1 MKSITPI
8 STTRVSDP
16 LITARLLGQIRFDQN
31 ALFRIQNQLSTGM
44 RFMVPS
50 EDAPAAMR
58 SISLQKLLERKDQVK
73 TNLHTNQS
81 FLSASDSALASVS
94 SMLSEIRGL
103 AVSAVSSSSSADAQ
117 AAAARQ
123 VEEAIRQLVDIGNQQ
138 FRGRYLFAGSA
149 TNVRPFELINGL
161 IRYNGNSL
169 SLESYADIDL
179 LFSTNASGDEVFG
192 AISAEVHGQVD
203 LNPIVTERTL
213 LSDLNGGRG
222 ITAGSIAIGNGTGNV
237 ATIDISRAET
247 VGDVV
252 RLIESANLPGS
263 QISAWVTPQGIN
275 VQLSN
280 GNLTIR
286 EVAGGTT
293 ARDLGILSELGTG
306 TAPVVGRDLDPALRL
321 TTPLADLL
329 GVRAQTR
336 LSSGHPDSVF
346 FVEANQRGA
355 AFNGFTINL
364 VDGGTAGSETVV
376 YDQAAKTITVS
387 IQEGVSTAAQVVSAI
402 NASAAGADFTAKL
415 PPGHHGSVAVTA
427 NSATTGGGTGVEFD
441 QHSGIQVVNGGQ
453 TYTIS
458 FSTARTV
465 EDLLNI
471 LNGSDAGLLAQIN
484 SARNGIDI
492 RSRLSGGDFAIG
504 ENGGQTATQ
513 LGVRSFTESTRLD
526 DLNFGR
532 GVAREEGDLP
542 QPRQFT
548 IRRKDGVEFTINLN
562 EAVSATGTLNPTGVN
577 NALRF
582 TAVQPGFEGNRLS
595 VQIVDSGSGSAA
607 SATLNGKLLTI
618 SADLSGGFTAND
630 AINLIQSTPEVAA
643 LVQVELDT
651 TVEPGND
658 GSGNLAATAPV
669 TLSGGSSEVQTI
681 EQLLDRINGHP
692 ANTGPGNVVARLAR
706 YGNGIELVQDDLGGP
721 GTLTVLADNSTAAQ
735 DLGLLGFQQS
745 QSGATQPGTFASAAY
760 DGPGANDAFVVSA
773 TQVGEAG
780 NSFQLQIVDNGG
792 GPASVALVGNVL
804 TFSADLA
811 TGFTA
816 QDAVNLLASD
826 PVLSTQFVA
835 HLDTTAE
842 PGNDGSGNLV
852 ASGPMSFSGG
862 QSEVLRGNDVH
873 LQETDGLFSALVRLR
888 KALDDGN
895 LQEIERSVAMLDRA
909 AKQLTFVR
917 ADLGA
922 RQQGLDILKTRL
934 DTEEVE
940 LKSALSQESEV
951 DLVEA
956 IINLVARQSA
966 LEASYQ
972 TLGHVA
978 RLSLL
983 DFL

>member
-1 MKSITPI
+1 MKAITPI

-16 LITARLLGQIRFDQN
+16 LITARLLGQIRFDQTS
-31 ALFRIQNQLSTGM
+31 LFRIQNQLSTGM
-44 RFMVPS
+44 RFMLPS
-50 EDAPAAMR
+50 EDAPAALR
-58 SISLQKLLERKDQVK
+58 SISLQKLLERKEQVK
-73 TNLHTNQS
+73 TNLSTNQS
-81 FLSASDSALASVS
+81 FLSASDSALASVA

-103 AVSAVSSSSSADAQ
+103 AVSSVSAGSSAEAQ

-138 FRGRYLFAGSA
+138 FRGRYLFAGSM
-149 TNVRPFELINGL
+149 TSVRPFELFNGL

-169 SLESYADIDL
+169 TLESYADIDV
-179 LFSTNASGDEVFG
+179 LFATNTSGDEVFG
-192 AISAEVHGQVD
+192 ALSAAVQGQMD
-203 LNPIVTERTL
+203 LNPIVTENTL

-222 ITAGSIAIGNGTGNV
+222 ITPGSIAIGNGTGNV
-237 ATIDISRAET
+237 VTIDISKAET

-263 QISAWVTPQGIN
+263 RISAWVTPQGIN
-275 VQLSN
+275 VQLSS

-293 ARDLGILSELGTG
+293 AHDLGILSELGTG
-306 TAPVVGRDLDPALRL
+306 TAPVVGRDLNPAMRL
-321 TTPLADLL
+321 TTPVADLM
-329 GVRAQTR
+329 GVRAQAR
-336 LSSGHPDSVF
+336 LSWGHPDSAF
-346 FVEANQRGA
+346 FVEANQRGTE
-355 AFNGFTINL
+355 FNGYTVNL
-364 VDGGTAGSETVV
+364 VGGGIAGSETVV
-376 YDQAAKTITVS
+376 YDEAAKSITVT
-387 IQEGVSTAAQVVSAI
+387 IQEGVTTAALVVKAI
-402 NASAAGADFTAKL
+402 NNSPAAAHFTAKL
-415 PPGHHGSVAVTA
+415 PPGHQGAIGLTA
-427 NSATTGGGTGVEFD
+427 MSGTTSGGTGVEFD

-465 EDLLNI
+465 EDILNI
-471 LNGSDAGLLAQIN
+471 LNGSDAGLIAEIN
-484 SARNGIDI
+484 AARNGINI

-513 LGVRSFTESTRLD
+513 LGVRSFTLSTRLED
-526 DLNFGR
+526 MNHGR
-532 GVAREEGDLP
+532 GVARSEGDLP

-548 IRRKDGVEFTINLN
+548 IRRKDGVEFTIDLN

-582 TAVQPGFEGNRLS
+582 SAVQPGFEGNRLS
-595 VQIVDSGSGSAA
+595 VQIVDSGAGSTPK
-607 SATLNGKLLTI
+607 ATLTGNLLTI
-618 SADLSGGFTAND
+618 SADMSAGFTAND
-630 AINLIQSTPEVAA
+630 AITLIQNTPEVAA
-643 LVQVELDT
+643 VIRAELDT
-651 TVEPGND
+651 MIEPGND
-658 GSGNLAATAPV
+658 GSGNLAPTAPV
-669 TLSGGSSEVQTI
+669 TFSGGSSQVQTI

-692 ANTGPGNVVARLAR
+692 ANTEPGKVVARLAV
-706 YGNGIELVQDDLGGP
+706 YGNGIELVTDDLSGP

-735 DLGLLGFQQS
+735 DLGLLGRLQP
-745 QSGATQPGTFASAAY
+745 QSGATQPGTFASVAY
-760 DGPGANDAFVVSA
+760 DGPAANDAFVVSA
-773 TQVGEAG
+773 VQVGEAG
-780 NSFQLQIVDNGG
+780 NNFRLQIVDNGG

-811 TGFTA
+811 SGFTA
-816 QDAVNLLASD
+816 QDAVNLLAAD
-826 PVLSTQFVA
+826 PVLSQQFVA

-852 ASGPMSFSGG
+852 ATGPLAFSGG
-862 QSEVLRGNDVH
+862 QSEVLRGTDAH
-873 LQETDGLFSALVRLR
+873 LQETDGLFSALIRLR
-888 KALDDGN
+888 DALYEGD
-895 LQEIERSVAMLDRA
+895 LQGAERAVEMLDRA
-909 AKQLTFVR
+909 AKQVTYVR

-956 IINLVARQSA
+956 IINLIARQSA

-978 RLSLL
+978 RLSLI